1 MATVY
6 KTTIG
11 LEVHVQLSTITKL
24 FCGCKTRFGQ
34 APNSQVCPV
43 CLGLPGTLPVLNEGA
58 FDLAIKTALAL
69 NCNIEKLIKFER
81 KNYFYPDLPKAYQIS
96 QYSLPLSSNGFLGIE
111 TESGPRKIGITR
123 AHLEED
129 AGKLIHKQDC
139 SLVDYNR
146 GGTPLLEIV
155 SEPQLHSPQE
165 AYNYLVALKALLEYL
180 EVSDCNMEEGSL
192 RCDANVSVSTSDSA
206 KLGVKVE
213 LKNMNSFKGVRSAL
227 SFEERRIT
235 ELLKKGKTIAQETRL
250 WNVEQNKTLLMRAK
264 EESHDYRYFP
274 EPDLVP
280 FAVEK
285 ERVKRIKDSL
295 PELPAQR
302 KKRFM
307 TDYKLSE
314 YDSSVLTSN
323 KKMADYLEEC
333 LKFHKNPKVLA
344 NWIMGDISSELNKRK
359 IDISTLGLK
368 PAGLVSLLKMIDQG
382 EISGKIAKD
391 VLAQA
396 IETGSPPE
404 KIVKS
409 RGLAQ
414 IKDTDTLEKIIKEVI
429 SKNEKSVSDYKSGK
443 SNAVMF
449 LVGQVMKQTKGK
461 ANPQLV
467 NKLLK
472 RYLA

>member
-192 RCDANVSVSTSDSA
+192 RCDANISLSRSDSV

-333 LKFHKNPKVLA
+333 LKSHNNPKALA

>member
-1 MATVY
+1 MATDY

-11 LEVHVQLSTITKL
+11 LEVHVQLATNTKL
-24 FCGCKTRFGQ
+24 FCGCKAQFGQ

-43 CLGLPGTLPVLNEGA
+43 CLGLPGTLPVLNERA
-58 FDLAIKTALAL
+58 FELAVKTALAL
-69 NCNIEKLIKFER
+69 NCSIEKLIKFER

-96 QYSLPLSSNGFLGIE
+96 QFSLPLSSNGVLEIE
-111 TESGPRKIGITR
+111 TENGPRKIGITR

-146 GGTPLLEIV
+146 GGTTLLEIV
-155 SEPQLHSPQE
+155 SDPELHSPQE
-165 AYNYLVALKALLEYL
+165 AYDYLIALKALLEYL

-192 RCDANVSVSTSDSA
+192 RCDANISLAKSDSV

-227 SFEERRIT
+227 SFEEKRIT

-250 WNVEQNKTLLMRAK
+250 WDAEQNKTLLMRAK

-285 ERVKRIKDSL
+285 EMVKRMKDSL

-333 LKFHKNPKVLA
+333 LKSHNNPKALA

-359 IDISTLGLK
+359 IDISALALK
-368 PAGLVSLLKMIDQG
+368 PAGLASLLKMIDRG

-396 IETGSPPE
+396 IETGSPPG

-409 RGLAQ
+409 KGLAQ

-443 SNAVMF
+443 SNAAMF
-449 LVGQVMKQTKGK
+449 LVGQVMRQTKGK

-472 RYLA
+472 KYLA

>member
-1 MATVY
+1 MATGY

-11 LEVHVQLSTITKL
+11 LEVHVQLATNTKL
-24 FCGCKTRFGQ
+24 FCGCKARFGQ

-43 CLGLPGTLPVLNEGA
+43 CLGLPGTLPVLNERA
-58 FDLAIKTALAL
+58 FELAVKTALAL
-69 NCNIEKLIKFER
+69 NCRIEKLIKFER

-96 QYSLPLSSNGFLGIE
+96 QFSLPLSSNGVLEIE
-111 TESGPRKIGITR
+111 TENGPLKIGITR

-146 GGTPLLEIV
+146 GGTTLLEIV
-155 SEPQLHSPQE
+155 SDPELHSPQQ
-165 AYNYLVALKALLEYL
+165 AYNYLIALKALLEYL

-192 RCDANVSVSTSDSA
+192 RCDANISLAKSDSA

-227 SFEERRIT
+227 SFEEKRIT
-235 ELLKKGKTIAQETRL
+235 ELLKEGETIVQETRL
-250 WNVEQNKTLLMRAK
+250 WDAEQNKTLLMRAK

-285 ERVKRIKDSL
+285 EMVARIKDSL

-323 KKMADYLEEC
+323 KKMADYFEEC
-333 LKFHKNPKVLA
+333 LKSHNNPKTLA

-359 IDISTLGLK
+359 IDISALALK
-368 PAGLVSLLKMIDQG
+368 PAGLASLLKMIDRG

-409 RGLAQ
+409 KGLAQ

-443 SNAVMF
+443 SNAAMF
-449 LVGQVMKQTKGK
+449 LVGQVMRQTKGK

>member
-1 MATVY
+1 MY

-11 LEVHVQLSTITKL
+11 LEAHVQLSTKTKL
-24 FCGCKTRFGQ
+24 FCGCKTQFGQ
-34 APNSQVCPV
+34 APNSQVCPI
-43 CLGLPGTLPVLNEGA
+43 CLGLPGSLPVLNEKA
-58 FDLAIKTALAL
+58 FELALKTALAL

-96 QYSLPLSSNGFLGIE
+96 QYSLPLSSNGFLKIE
-111 TESGPRKIGITR
+111 AEGGSRKIGITR

-129 AGKLIHKQDC
+129 AGKLIHEQNC

-165 AYNYLVALKALLEYL
+165 AYDYLIALKAQLEYL

-192 RCDANVSVSTSDSA
+192 RCDANISLASA
-206 KLGVKVE
+206 NSGKLGVKVE

-227 SFEERRIT
+227 SYEEKRIA
-235 ELLKKGKTIAQETRL
+235 ELLREGKTIVQETRL
-250 WNVEQNKTLLMRAK
+250 WNAEQNKTLLMRSK

-285 ERVKRIKDSL
+285 ETVERIKDSL

-302 KKRFM
+302 KTRFM
-307 TDYKLSE
+307 ADYKLSE
-314 YDSSVLTSN
+314 YDSSVLTSA
-323 KKMADYLEEC
+323 KKMADYFEEC
-333 LKFHKNPKVLA
+333 LKLHNSPKTLA

-359 IDISTLGLK
+359 LDISALSLK
-368 PAGLVSLLKMIDQG
+368 PAGLASLLKMIDQG
-382 EISGKIAKD
+382 QISGKIAKD

-396 IETGSPPE
+396 IESGTPPE

-409 RGLAQ
+409 KGLAQ
-414 IKDTDTLEKIIKEVI
+414 IKDADTLKKIVKEVVA
-429 SKNEKSVSDYKSGK
+429 KNEKSVADYKSGK

-461 ANPQLV
+461 ANPRLV
-467 NKLLK
+467 NELLK
-472 RYLA
+472 KELTS

>member
-11 LEVHVQLSTITKL
+11 LEAHVQLATNTKL
-24 FCGCKTRFGQ
+24 FCGCKAQFGQ

-43 CLGLPGTLPVLNEGA
+43 CLGLPGTLPVLNEKS

-333 LKFHKNPKVLA
+333 LKSHNNPKALA

-443 SNAVMF
+443 SNAAMF

>member
-1 MATVY
+1 MATAY

-11 LEVHVQLSTITKL
+11 LEVHVQLATDTKL
-24 FCGCKTRFGQ
+24 FCGCKAQFGQ

-43 CLGLPGTLPVLNEGA
+43 CLGLPGTLPVLNERA
-58 FDLAIKTALAL
+58 FELAIKTALAL
-69 NCNIEKLIKFER
+69 NCSIEKLIKFER

-96 QYSLPLSSNGFLGIE
+96 QFSLPLSSNGVLEIE
-111 TESGPRKIGITR
+111 TEGGPRKIGITR

-146 GGTPLLEIV
+146 GGTTLLEIV
-155 SEPQLHSPQE
+155 SEPELHSPQE
-165 AYNYLVALKALLEYL
+165 AYDYLIALKALLEYL

-192 RCDANVSVSTSDSA
+192 RCDANISAAKSDSV

-227 SFEERRIT
+227 SFEEIRIT
-235 ELLKKGKTIAQETRL
+235 ELLKKGETIAQETRL
-250 WNVEQNKTLLMRAK
+250 WDAEQNKTLLMRAK

-285 ERVKRIKDSL
+285 EIVKRIKDSL

-333 LKFHKNPKVLA
+333 LKSHNNPKALA

-359 IDISTLGLK
+359 IDIPALALK
-368 PAGLVSLLKMIDQG
+368 PAGLASLLKMIDRG

-396 IETGSPPE
+396 IETGSPPG

-409 RGLAQ
+409 KGLAQ

-443 SNAVMF
+443 SNAAMF
-449 LVGQVMKQTKGK
+449 LVGQVMRQTKGK

-472 RYLA
+472 KYLA

>member
-11 LEVHVQLSTITKL
+11 LEAHVQLATITKL
-24 FCGCKTRFGQ
+24 FCGCKARFGQ

-43 CLGLPGTLPVLNEGA
+43 CLGLPGTLPVLNEKS

-96 QYSLPLSSNGFLGIE
+96 QYSLPLSSNGFLEIE
-111 TESGPRKIGITR
+111 TENGPRKIGITR

-146 GGTPLLEIV
+146 GGTTLLEIV

-165 AYNYLVALKALLEYL
+165 AHNYLVALKALLEYL

-192 RCDANVSVSTSDSA
+192 RCDANISLSRSDSV

-235 ELLKKGKTIAQETRL
+235 ELLKKGETIVQETRL
-250 WNVEQNKTLLMRAK
+250 WDAEQNKTLLMRAK

-285 ERVKRIKDSL
+285 ERVLRIKDSL

-333 LKFHKNPKVLA
+333 LKSHNNSKALA

-359 IDISTLGLK
+359 IDISTLALK
-368 PAGLVSLLKMIDQG
+368 PAGLASLLKMIDQG

-409 RGLAQ
+409 GGLAQ

-443 SNAVMF
+443 SNAAMF